1 MLNLN
6 LLAVAF
12 TSLLG
17 DVDSMDISKSFSL
30 MGKGMLGIF
39 IVMLL
44 IFLVIAVLNK
54 ATGGQKGEEDNIN

>member
-1 MLNLN
+1 MLNWN

-12 TSLLG
+12 TSLVGQVESG
-17 DVDSMDISKSFSL
+17 DITKSFAL

-44 IFLVIAVLNK
+44 IYFVIYILGKIPSKDEN
-54 ATGGQKGEEDNIN
+54 

>member
-1 MLNLN
+1 MLNWN
-6 LLAVAF
+6 LLTAF

-17 DVDSMDISKSFSL
+17 DVQGADISKSLEL

-44 IFLVIAVLNK
+44 IYLVIAILNK
-54 ATGGQKGEEDNIN
+54 TTRDKKEK

>member
-1 MLNLN
+1 MLNWN
-6 LLAVAF
+6 LLTAF

-17 DVDSMDISKSFSL
+17 DVKGADISKSLEL

-44 IFLVIAVLNK
+44 IYLVIAILNK
-54 ATGGQKGEEDNIN
+54 TTQDKKEK